1 MLGRGPRPKADPRVR
16 FTVELKAAFQW
27 HGDRPDD
34 QRYADVTGW
43 WANPTILHGLG
54 PALAGLFHD
63 AQPTIVLGPQS
74 RGALLGALVAAQLG
88 IGLVEMRKEPQPSCD
103 SDRWLT
109 TRTPPDYRDRNL
121 QLGARREHLTGEHRV
136 LFIDDWIDTGGQAI
150 GAHDL
155 VCKAGATWCGAAVI
169 VDALHD
175 SRVRRD
181 LNVRSLLHL
190 RELK

>member
-1 MLGRGPRPKADPRVR
+1 MLGRGPRPKADPGAR
-16 FTVELKAAFQW
+16 FAVELTAAFQW
-27 HGDRPDD
+27 HSDRADN

-43 WANPTILHGLG
+43 WANPAILQGLG

-63 AQPTIVLGPQS
+63 AHPTIVLGPQS
-74 RGALLGALVAAQLG
+74 RGALLGALVAAALG

-121 QLGARREHLTGEHRV
+121 LLGVRREHLTAEHRV
-136 LFIDDWIDTGGQAI
+136 LFIDDWIDTGGQGI

-155 VCKAGATWCGAAVI
+155 VRKAGATWCGSAVI

-190 RELK
+190 RELR